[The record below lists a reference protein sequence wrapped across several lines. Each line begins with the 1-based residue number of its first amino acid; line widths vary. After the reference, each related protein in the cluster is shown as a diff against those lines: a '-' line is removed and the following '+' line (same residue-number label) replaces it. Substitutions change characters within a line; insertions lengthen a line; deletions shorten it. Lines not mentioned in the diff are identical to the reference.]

1 MPPPSGLLPHPPMGG
16 AVPYEMVNRVAELE
30 NQLKR
35 MREDTDIWDLLS
47 EHRLP
52 YGHER
57 HLRAIAASMEERTSF
72 NDIYAALGNVEPFY
86 LEGAED
92 VVPSP
97 LLLTDLAKDDW
108 RDRYVQTSCACL
120 SQAAELHVLS
130 GRATP
135 EVRPLLMADS
145 ARLLYTFLLRSVSRS
160 SGVPSDLGV
169 IVTLDDGDPSSATL
183 EVNPYG
189 FLPRLAVTL
198 AALERPSAFTP
209 LIPDLETYKEERWIV
224 YEQRTDLSLE
234 KVVRVPLEDLVGY
247 DFEPDARSQTLKWV
261 IEDFQARYMETSHLL
276 RDLLLTAAAAEI
288 ARREPAA
295 WKDVLRGVSTELG
308 RHVDQAHGR
317 LRDAVRTTGELMASL
332 EAGQKSAYVATGY
345 HYV

>member
-1 MPPPSGLLPHPPMGG
+1 MGG
-16 AVPYEMVNRVAELE
+16 AVPYEMVNKVAELE

-52 YGHER
+52 FGHER
-57 HLRAIAASMEERTSF
+57 RLRAISASMEERTSY
-72 NDIYAALGNVEPFY
+72 NEIYDALGGVEPFY

-92 VVPSP
+92 VVPKP
-97 LLLTDLAKDDW
+97 LRLTDLAKDAW

-120 SQAAELHVLS
+120 TQATELHALS
-130 GRATP
+130 ARATP
-135 EVRPLLMADS
+135 DVRPLLMADS
-145 ARLLYTFLLRSVSRS
+145 ARLLYTFLLRSVSMS
-160 SGVPSDLGV
+160 TSVPADLGI
-169 IVTLDDGDPSSATL
+169 IVTLDDGDPSSALL
-183 EVNPYG
+183 EISPYG
-189 FLPRLAVTL
+189 FLPKLAVTL

-209 LIPDLETYKEERWIV
+209 LIPDLETYKEDRWIV

-234 KVVRVPLEDLVGY
+234 KVVRVRLEDLVTF
-247 DFEPDARSQTLKWV
+247 DFETDARSQTLKWV
-261 IEDFQARYMETSHLL
+261 IEDFHARYMETSDLV
-276 RDLLLTAAAAEI
+276 RDLLLNVAAAEI

-295 WKDVLRGVSTELG
+295 WKEVLRGVSTELG

-317 LRDAVRTTGELMASL
+317 LRDAVRTTAELIASL
-332 EAGQKSAYVATGY
+332 EAGEKSAYVATGY